1 MSRGDRNA
9 EHRNRRLCSKHPGQ
23 MGGAARTGDND
34 LESSIYRVL
43 GVREHLIGHAVGTHD
58 LRFVRDTETRKSFN
72 GL

>member
-9 EHRNRRLCSKHPGQ
+9 EHRNRRLCGKHPGQ
-23 MGGAARTGDND
+23 VSGAARTGDND

-43 GVREHLIGHAVGTHD
+43 GVCEHLIGHAVGAHD
-58 LRFVRDTETRKSFN
+58 LCFMGHTETRKDFN